1 MIEMK
6 EVYKAYP
13 NGVKALNG
21 ISVTIH
27 PGEFVYVVGPSGAG
41 KSTFIK
47 MIYREEN
54 RQKDKF

>member
-21 ISVTIH
+21 IFVTI
-27 PGEFVYVVGPSGAG
+27 
-41 KSTFIK
+41 
-47 MIYREEN
+47 
-54 RQKDKF
+54 